1 MHFIDSFLFQNMIR
15 RDDEFDVF
23 ILQLLVFRKRDT
35 GRQVDIS
42 IEICDVDMTVTQI
55 SDIGFAWQR
64 YFVFAVGYFPLD
76 LAWST
81 CEAIFLVYER
91 VDLSFSLLVN
101 QILLIF

>member
-42 IEICDVDMTVTQI
+42 IEICDVDMNVTQI

-64 YFVFAVGYFPLD
+64 YFVFAVGYFLLD